1 MTSDIYP
8 DDSRQDRGA
17 RILLYVI
24 VAILGLAL
32 IWAAFARVDKVTR
45 GEGKI
50 IPSGQVQSIQSL
62 EGGILQ
68 RILVH
73 EGQAVA
79 KGQALLEIDP
89 TLLRSELALS
99 EQKRAALR
107 ARIARLSAES
117 EGREFVLPGD
127 LPTDAA
133 PLIATETALHS
144 ERLAKRQADLGVLD
158 NQLSQRAQELG
169 EAQAQLSAAEESLAL
184 LGRQIDLIEP
194 LVRKRYEP
202 QTTLIELERQRVEQS
217 GVRNQARLAIPR
229 LQAAMA
235 EIRSQKAAQ
244 AAAARAEAL
253 TELNTAIAELGELN
267 SAMPAAQNRVD
278 RTLIRSP
285 VRGIVNRILLTTL
298 GGVAKPGEPLIQV
311 VPLDDTLL
319 VEALIRPED
328 IAFLSPGQPARVR
341 LTAYNFTRYGSL
353 DARLVN
359 IGADAIEMPKTG
371 ELRYRVQVRTSGALH
386 DADGKPLPVIPG
398 MVAEVDILNGKR
410 SVLSYLIE
418 PVIRVKSKAFQE

>member
-1 MTSDIYP
+1 MNHDISDL
-8 DDSRQDRGA
+8 DARKDRGA
-17 RILLYVI
+17 RLLLYVI
-24 VAILGLAL
+24 AATLGIGL

-68 RILVH
+68 RILVR

-79 KGQALLEIDP
+79 KGEALLEIDP
-89 TLLRSELALS
+89 TLLRSELDLS

-107 ARIARLSAES
+107 ARIARLSAEA
-117 EGREFVLPGD
+117 EGRQLVLPD
-127 LPTDAA
+127 NLPSGAA
-133 PLIATETALHS
+133 PLVANETALHAQ
-144 ERLAKRQADLGVLD
+144 RLAKHQADQDVLE
-158 NQLSQRAQELG
+158 NQQRQRVQELG
-169 EAQAQLSAAEESLAL
+169 EAQAQLTAAEESLAL
-184 LGRQIDLIEP
+184 LNRQIDLIEP

-202 QTTLIELERQRVEQS
+202 QTTLIELERQRVEHT
-217 GVRNQARLAIPR
+217 GMRNQSRLAIPR
-229 LQAAMA
+229 LQAAIA
-235 EIRSQKAAQ
+235 EIRSQQ
-244 AAAARAEAL
+244 AVKTADARAEAL
-253 TELNTAIAELGELN
+253 TELNAAIAELGELN

-278 RTLIRSP
+278 RTQIRSP
-285 VRGIVNRILLTTL
+285 VRGIVNRIFLTTL

-328 IAFLSPGQPARVR
+328 IAFLRPGQPARVR

-353 DARLVN
+353 DAHLVN
-359 IGADAIEMPKTG
+359 IGADAIETPKTG
-371 ELRYRVQVRTSGALH
+371 ELRYRVQVRTRGALR
-386 DADGKPLPVIPG
+386 DADDKPLPVIPG